1 MYTIIYGNVKT
12 LDKYIEE
19 LSADTSLD
27 EFTMRDVQMKL
38 PAIKHKWVGRLMR
51 GKVQKQELIRKKK
64 KLTSAMCS
72 KLIKESPIALSI
84 PMARQKVGQ
93 HQTVLDIDDEIR
105 NCEILIEFTEKAE
118 KIFNSMTFDIKNLTE
133 IMKLE
138 IQ

>member
-1 MYTIIYGNVKT
+1 MYIIIYGNVET
-12 LDKYIEE
+12 LDAYMKE

-51 GKVQKQELIRKKK
+51 SKIQKENLIRKKK
-64 KLTSAMCS
+64 ALVSTMCS
-72 KLIKESPIALSI
+72 KLIEESPINLSI
-84 PMARQKVGQ
+84 PVARQKVVQ
-93 HQTVLDIDDEIR
+93 HQTILDMDSNIKD
-105 NCEILIEFTEKAE
+105 CEMIIEFLEKAE